1 MVEQLHDH
9 RRVLERV
16 ADVEWGRETEAWAA
30 VALVAVTRAVAAL
43 DNLLVSASGPSTEA
57 TASKW
62 ALPPAVRVTT
72 GVSNRSANRR

>member
-1 MVEQLHDH
+1 MVEQLHEH

-43 DNLLVSASGPSTEA
+43 DNLLVSAAGPSTDA
-57 TASKW
+57 TVTPLSGPGV
-62 ALPPAVRVTT
+62 PPQRP
-72 GVSNRSANRR
+72 REQP

>member
-1 MVEQLHDH
+1 MVEQLHEH

-43 DNLLVSASGPSTEA
+43 DNLLVSASGPSRDA
-57 TASKW
+57 TVTP
-62 ALPPAVRVTT
+62 LTGPGVPAQTPREEP
-72 GVSNRSANRR
+72 